1 MLKVNGITKRFGRS
15 TVLSDVDLDIVGGEF
30 HALVGENGAGKS
42 TLIKILSGVHRPD
55 AGELL
60 LDGKPVVLKAP
71 AAAQRLGIST
81 IFQETHQIPD
91 KTVAENI
98 CLNREP
104 RRGPLI
110 HWKALFR
117 QAEEILAHL
126 EIQIDPR
133 ARMGSLTADK
143 AKLVEIARAVSV
155 NARLVIMDE
164 PTANLTDEEREV
176 LFRIIGRLRDRG
188 IAILYVSHRLE
199 EVLELSTRVTVL
211 RNGRHVDTV
220 PAAGLTER
228 ALVSMMIGRSVDDFF
243 PEIRFDRG
251 DEIVACRD
259 LEVDGE
265 LGGVSFDVRAGEV
278 LGVAGLDGSGRSAI
292 AEALFGLR
300 PDYHGEISIRGQAVR
315 LSSPEAALE
324 HGVVLIP
331 AERKTQGL
339 FLRFSIRRNIGL
351 SNLHRLVRRG
361 LVSQKAEAELGDA
374 MVERFGVRPADPTAP
389 AGSLSG
395 GNQQKV
401 VLGRWLSRD
410 CDLVV
415 IEEPTRGIDV
425 GAKVEVY
432 KVIRELA
439 ESGKAVVVIS
449 SELSE
454 LLGICSRFLVLSAGR
469 LAAEYDR
476 DTASEERILEAA
488 FSGVKG

>member
-1 MLKVNGITKRFGRS
+1 MLAVKGVSKRFGRS
-15 TVLSDVDLDIVGGEF
+15 TVLADIDLELVAGEF

-42 TLIKILSGVHRPD
+42 TLIKILSGVYRPD
-55 AGELL
+55 AGELS
-60 LDGKPVVLKAP
+60 LDGEPIVLKSP
-71 AAAQRLGIST
+71 ADAQKLGIST

-110 HWKALFR
+110 NWPALHR
-117 QAEEILAHL
+117 QAEEILADL
-126 EIQIDPR
+126 GIDIDTR
-133 ARMGSLTADK
+133 ARMGSLSADR
-143 AKLVEIARAVSV
+143 AKLIEIARAVSV
-155 NARLVIMDE
+155 NARVVIMDE
-164 PTANLTDEEREV
+164 PTANLNDEERDV
-176 LFRIIGRLRDRG
+176 LFRIVARLRERG

-199 EVLELSTRVTVL
+199 EVLKLSTRVTVL
-211 RNGRHVDTV
+211 RNGRQVGTT
-220 PAAGLTER
+220 PAGALTER
-228 ALVSMMIGRSVDDFF
+228 KLVGMMIGRSVDDFF
-243 PEIRFDRG
+243 PDIHATRG
-251 DEIVACRD
+251 EEVVACRD
-259 LEVDGE
+259 LSVEGE
-265 LGGVSFDVRAGEV
+265 LDGVSFDVRAGEV
-278 LGVAGLDGSGRSAI
+278 LGIAGLDGSGRSALVQT
-292 AEALFGLR
+292 LFGLR
-300 PDYHGEISIRGQAVR
+300 PEYHGDIAIRGSTVR
-315 LSSPEAALE
+315 VSSPAVAIE

-339 FLRFSIRRNIGL
+339 FLSFSVRRNIGL

-361 LVSQKAEAELGDA
+361 LVSTRAEAELGEA
-374 MVERFGVRPADPTAP
+374 MVSRFGVRPADPDLA

-432 KVIRELA
+432 RVIRELA
-439 ESGKAVVVIS
+439 ESGKAVIVVS

-476 DTASEERILEAA
+476 GEASEGRILEAA
-488 FSGVKG
+488 FSGVRA